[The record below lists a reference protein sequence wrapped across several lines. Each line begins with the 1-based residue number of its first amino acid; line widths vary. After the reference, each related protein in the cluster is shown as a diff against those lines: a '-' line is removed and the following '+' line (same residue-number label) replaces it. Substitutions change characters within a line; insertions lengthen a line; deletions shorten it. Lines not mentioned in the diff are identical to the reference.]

1 MTQLQKT
8 AKTQTSVIGLGTE
21 KLYYS
26 DAYKQEFDA
35 VVQTCT
41 RFSGSGTDED
51 PFRYAV
57 ILDRTAFFPEEG
69 GQSPDRGMLCA
80 VSPEEGTA
88 GTDSAETSE
97 SDTVSIGTSEPYS
110 GFLKKSLS
118 SKVLDV
124 QIRDG
129 IITHVTDTPFRP
141 GTKVHGILDF
151 HHRFSNMQQHSAE
164 HLFSGLVWSRLG
176 LTNVGFHLSDTEVT
190 MDYSGPITEADASE
204 LELAVN
210 RIIWKNVES
219 RQEFPTPEKLET
231 LSYRSKTAIEGQV
244 RLVIFPGCETCA
256 CCAPHVARTGE
267 IGIFRILS
275 VQSHRGGVRIHMLAG
290 ERAFRYLIQENTT
303 LNEAARSLSTSTDQ
317 VPVRIEKL
325 RTDLSETRHLL
336 SEARL
341 ALLLKET
348 EAIPASQQ
356 HVYLFTEDLEE
367 PVLREAVN
375 QLMAKHTGV
384 CGIFNRNNTETNT
397 TGYRYVIGSSSDTA
411 KTQKSDSVVLSMQN
425 RMKEVLQAHG
435 GGRPPM
441 IQGQVQASE
450 SEIRALFENI

>member
-1 MTQLQKT
+1 MYNKKKKEIPDMTQEQKP

-21 KLYYS
+21 KIYYS
-26 DAYKQEFDA
+26 DAYAKEFDA
-35 VVQTCT
+35 VVQSCASIPGT
-41 RFSGSGTDED
+41 GTDEN
-51 PFRYAV
+51 PLRYAV
-57 ILDRTAFFPEEG
+57 VLDRTAFFPEEG
-69 GQSPDRGMLCA
+69 GQSPDCGFLTA
-80 VSPEEGTA
+80 KKLSSAPADTSADTPDA
-88 GTDSAETSE
+88 GTGNTLTAR
-97 SDTVSIGTSEPYS
+97 
-110 GFLKKSLS
+110 
-118 SKVLDV
+118 VLDV

-129 IITHVTDTPFRP
+129 IITHITDAPLES
-141 GTKVHGILDF
+141 GTAVHGTLDF

-190 MDYSGPITEADASE
+190 MDYSGPISEADAAA

-210 RIIWKNVES
+210 QIIWQNIES
-219 RQEFPTPEKLET
+219 RQEFPTPEELAAY
-231 LSYRSKTAIEGQV
+231 SYRSKTAIEGQV
-244 RLVIFPGCETCA
+244 RLIIFPDIDICA

-267 IGIFRILS
+267 IGVFRVLS

-290 ERAFRYLIQENTT
+290 ERAFRYLIQENAT

-317 VPVRIEKL
+317 VPGRIEKL
-325 RTDLSETRHLL
+325 RTDLSEAKHQL

-356 HVYLFTEDLEE
+356 HVCLFTEDLEE
-367 PVLREAVN
+367 SVLREAVN
-375 QLMAKHTGV
+375 QLMAKHAGV
-384 CGIFNRNNTETNT
+384 CGIFNGNNPGTNNS
-397 TGYRYVIGSSSDTA
+397 GYRYVIGSSSDTA
-411 KTQKSDSVVLSMQN
+411 KTQKADSVVLSMQN
-425 RMKEVLQAHG
+425 RMKEILQARG

-450 SEIRALFENI
+450 AEIRELFENM

>member
-1 MTQLQKT
+1 MTQTYNTNAARK
-8 AKTQTSVIGLGTE
+8 QTSVIGLGTE
-21 KLYYS
+21 KLYYT
-26 DAYKQEFDA
+26 DAYMKEFDA
-35 VVQTCT
+35 VVQSCSLL
-41 RFSGSGTDED
+41 SGSDADED
-51 PFRYAV
+51 SCRYAV

-69 GQSPDRGMLCA
+69 GQSPDRGFL
-80 VSPEEGTA
+80 THNKL
-88 GTDSAETSE
+88 SAQ
-97 SDTVSIGTSEPYS
+97 
-110 GFLKKSLS
+110 
-118 SKVLDV
+118 VLDV

-129 IITHVTDTPFRP
+129 IITHITDAPFDP
-141 GTKVHGILDF
+141 GEAVHGTLDF

-190 MDYSGPITEADASE
+190 MDYSGPIPEADAAA

-210 RIIWKNVES
+210 QIIWQNLES
-219 RQEFPTPEKLET
+219 RQEFPTPAELET
-231 LSYRSKTAIEGQV
+231 ISYRSKTAIEGQV
-244 RLVIFPGCETCA
+244 RLVVFPGCDICA

-267 IGIFRILS
+267 IGLFRILS

-290 ERAFRYLIQENTT
+290 ERAFRYLIQENAT

-317 VPVRIEKL
+317 VPGRIEKL
-325 RTDLSETRHLL
+325 RADLSDAKHQL

-356 HVYLFTEDLEE
+356 HVCLFTEGLEE
-367 PVLREAVN
+367 ATTLREAVN

-384 CGIFNRNNTETNT
+384 CGIFNGNNNGNAI

-411 KTQKSDSVVLSMQN
+411 ETQKSDSVVLSMQN
-425 RMKEVLQAHG
+425 RMKEALQARG

-450 SEIRALFENI
+450 AEIRALFENI